1 VLSRKKE
8 EELIIGDN
16 IRVKVLEICGDRV
29 RLGLT
34 APDSVIISRS
44 ELIAASKEKK
54 HGLE

>member
-54 HGLE
+54 HGME